1 MALQR
6 QIEELKVRVAFFPF
20 QNSLIE
26 LEVILLCIMRD
37 FTLTGSTDM
46 LEEAKRLS
54 WIT

>member
-26 LEVILLCIMRD
+26 LEVILCIMRD
-37 FTLTGSTDM
+37 ITLTGSTDM